1 MGLRKIKL
9 IYIIMIVLLI
19 ISFIFSIGIGAVY
32 IRPLQSLGIIADA
45 CGFNTYIAYEQQQAS
60 VLMSIRLPRV
70 LLAVLIGAGLGI
82 SGASMQ
88 GLFRNPLADPSLIGI
103 SSGASLAAVAFIVVG
118 VSMSATLTGLL
129 GVYALAVVT
138 FLGALVTAIVVYRLS
153 QVSGRTV
160 ISMMLLTGIAINA
173 LTSAF
178 TGFFTYSANE
188 AQLRSIVF
196 WSLGSLGGATWN
208 NVVGLIPF
216 ILLPVIILPF
226 FAKQLNTFA
235 LGENGAAHLGVNTE
249 KVKRIIVI
257 LTALCVGSSVAVAGV
272 IVFIGLIVPHVMRL
286 IAGPDH
292 RYLLVLSALFGA
304 VLLLNAD
311 LFSRV
316 AQAPSELPISIITGI
331 IGAPVFLYLLL
342 KERKAQ
348 RLA

>member
-1 MGLRKIKL
+1 MGSQKIKL
-9 IYIIMIVLLI
+9 IYLIMIVLLI
-19 ISFIFSIGIGAVY
+19 ISFIISVGIGAVP
-32 IRPLQSLGIIADA
+32 IKPVQSLAIIADA
-45 CGFNTYIAYEQQQAS
+45 CGFHINIPYEEQQYS
-60 VLMSIRLPRV
+60 VLTSIRLPRV
-70 LLAVLIGAGLGI
+70 LLAILIGAGLGI

-103 SSGASLAAVAFIVVG
+103 SSGASLAAVSFIVVG
-118 VSMSATLTGLL
+118 SLSLTGMAGIYTLS
-129 GVYALAVVT
+129 VVT
-138 FLGALVTAIVVYRLS
+138 FVGALITAIIVYRLS

-216 ILLPVIILPF
+216 ILLPVITLPF
-226 FAKQLNTFA
+226 LSKQLNAFA
-235 LGENGAAHLGVNTE
+235 LGENAAAHLGVNTE
-249 KVKRIIVI
+249 KIKRLIVI
-257 LTALCVGSSVAVAGV
+257 LTALCVGASVAVAGV

-292 RYLLVLSALFGA
+292 RYLLALSALFGA

-311 LFSRV
+311 LFSRTV
-316 AQAPSELPISIITGI
+316 QAPSELPISIITGI

-348 RLA
+348 KIV